1 MFFRSLCCNHYKD
14 YQSSDNLLNSPKSSG
29 RNARKF
35 RVAGLEACTSGSF
48 PSIAHGKA
56 ERVNK
61 PPHAESQMD
70 QADKRPPFCQLLWIL
85 EKPHLPAKCGKCRK
99 VCTVSRQVEA
109 GTHAISPLP
118 SPGHQTKPR
127 MPELKRP
134 ALRLPFRHIQR
145 FTAWGIGRVGKPGFI
160 GREVLPSKSLKR
172 ASLNPNFIEAQL
184 MADQASITS
193 TNRSP
198 SLKL

>member
-1 MFFRSLCCNHYKD
+1 MAKFIIIFFVGP
-14 YQSSDNLLNSPKSSG
+14 NLTG

-61 PPHAESQMD
+61 PPHAESQME

-85 EKPHLPAKCGKCRK
+85 EKPHLPAKSGKCRK

-109 GTHAISPLP
+109 GTQVLLHSLPPAIRQSLGCP
-118 SPGHQTKPR
+118 SSGD
-127 MPELKRP
+127 
-134 ALRLPFRHIQR
+134 RL
-145 FTAWGIGRVGKPGFI
+145 
-160 GREVLPSKSLKR
+160 
-172 ASLNPNFIEAQL
+172 
-184 MADQASITS
+184 
-193 TNRSP
+193 
-198 SLKL
+198 